1 MGVTKQ
7 LAEYCVNTTYDDLSP
22 EVIDRAKHLIL
33 NFLGVTIDGATGDT
47 AKTVMDH
54 VQRIGAR
61 PDASVIGTDYK
72 TTAAFAAY
80 VNGSSAHAHELEA
93 VGGSFNSAPSISA
106 ALSVAEQRGLT
117 GKQLL
122 EGFVVGYDIQGRVIN
137 GARVGIG
144 KKGWIMC
151 MNHIG
156 PVAVACKM
164 NGLDA
169 DQTRAGMGTSLAA
182 ASGMQSSAGFYDHY
196 LAFSF
201 PAYNGIDAAEYAM
214 QDFGGNPDCLDVE
227 EGFLDFFAGL
237 ESCDFDMMV
246 KDLGKDWGTI
256 IPPGTG
262 IKKYPCCYA
271 SHKAVDATL
280 ELIEEQGIE
289 YEDVETIQ
297 VETNKMILGWLQ
309 YPVPSTEHHARFS
322 MPHILA
328 SALLNKR
335 VWLEAVTDPKVVN
348 DPKYLEARDKVKIKL
363 NETWSPGTE
372 GYRSPITITM
382 KDGTVYEKEVEN
394 ISEPDSDGLLDLY
407 RTIVKPHMSS
417 DDIEKSIDLVMNLE
431 KQDNI
436 NAIME
441 LYTK

>member
-7 LAEYCVNTTYDDLSP
+7 LAEHLVNTTYDDLSP
-22 EVIDRAKHLIL
+22 EVIDRAKHLFL
-33 NFLGVTIDGATGDT
+33 NFLGVTLDGATGAT
-47 AKTVMDH
+47 SKTVIEH
-54 VQRIGAR
+54 VRRIGAR
-61 PDASVIGTDYK
+61 QDASVIGTDYK

-80 VNGSSAHAHELEA
+80 VNGASAHAHELEA

-106 ALSVAEQRGLT
+106 ALAIAEQKELT
-117 GKQLL
+117 GKQLI

-151 MNHIG
+151 MNHVG
-156 PVAVACKM
+156 PVSVACKM
-164 NGLDA
+164 NGLDV
-169 DQTRAGMGTSLAA
+169 DQTRAGMGTSLAE

-201 PAYNGIDAAEYAM
+201 PAYNGIDAAEYAL
-214 QDFGGNPDCLDVE
+214 QGFGGNPDCLDVE

-237 ESCDFDMMV
+237 DSCDFELMV

-280 ELIEEQGIE
+280 ELIEEHNIE
-289 YEDVETIQ
+289 YDDVETIQ

-309 YPVPSTEHHARFS
+309 YPEPGTEHHARFS

-335 VWLEAVTDPKVVN
+335 VWLEAVTDPKVVY
-348 DPKYLEARDKVKIKL
+348 DSKYVEARDKVKIKL

-407 RTIVKPHMSS
+407 RTIVEPHMSS
-417 DDIEKSIDLVMNLE
+417 DDIEKTIDVVMNLE

-436 NAIME
+436 NALMA